1 MSTIENLDSHTPMMH
16 QGVLSGELPRHAVSL
31 DRMMALAFGGQ
42 S

>member
-1 MSTIENLDSHTPMMH
+1 MMKHISDQVLVMH

>member
-1 MSTIENLDSHTPMMH
+1 MR
-16 QGVLSGELPRHAVSL
+16 QGMLSGELPRHAVSL